1 MESIEGLLPPAFDG
15 TSTRIKHLSQ
25 AAEGFQVWSN
35 TLYIATGVLGAGLAS
50 GMPIALGRRGQIAT
64 RVIVLL
70 VSYMVVV
77 TGLVSTW
84 YHRIGTDDACPHDT
98 FKHVQ
103 QVDVGCATSTAIAG
117 IWVIVPLTIIG
128 LVRRPAAG
136 PAVMLMLSA
145 GMGAAAVVLQM
156 RLTKHNVR
164 ELRPCVY
171 DAQHG
176 SWHVLSAI
184 SAALGFVAAFVSL
197 MPVRSMPL

>member
-84 YHRIGTDDACPHDT
+84 YHRIGTDDACPAR
-98 FKHVQ
+98 HVQ
-103 QVDVGCATSTAIAG
+103 TCSASRRWLRNIYRYCRNMGYRAADDHRASPEAGSGAGCDADAECRYGCGRS
-117 IWVIVPLTIIG
+117 
-128 LVRRPAAG
+128 
-136 PAVMLMLSA
+136 
-145 GMGAAAVVLQM
+145 GAS
-156 RLTKHNVR
+156 
-164 ELRPCVY
+164 
-171 DAQHG
+171 DAFDQ
-176 SWHVLSAI
+176 A
-184 SAALGFVAAFVSL
+184 
-197 MPVRSMPL
+197 